1 MKWVLSFRAAAP
13 CLLAAVALAACG
25 GSPIPKPT
33 AADATRAGAHF
44 PDVTL
49 SELEHGRSLYVSRCG
64 SCHTLK
70 RPGEL
75 APERWETEVGEMRAK
90 NGVKLSDVEARAIVR
105 YLMTAATAG

>member
-1 MKWVLSFRAAAP
+1 MKWLIGFSAAS
-13 CLLAAVALAACG
+13 LLAALAGCG

-75 APERWETEVGEMRAK
+75 AAERWETEVGEMRAK
-90 NGVKLSDVEARAIVR
+90 NGVKLSDLEARAIVR